1 MTISSQFREFDY
13 LYNITSINNVMS
25 ILQNGL
31 LCKNMILNQSMK
43 FNDISNSSVQN
54 RRNNIYIDD
63 QLQLHDFANVYF
75 NPRNAMLYYLIR
87 QDLINEICIL
97 QIKKTILDLPHTI
110 VTNQNAAVAIGT
122 RFMTVEEAHKP
133 GALNYDNIYRY
144 SWYSQDPLEK
154 DKFKKQMM
162 AEVLVYNKIPPEYIA
177 CINVPN
183 QKVYDALKSMG
194 VEMKIFVNEY
204 LFFNS
209 KEESSQ

>member
-1 MTISSQFREFDY
+1 MTISSQFTEFDY
-13 LYNITSINNVMS
+13 LYNITSIKNVMS

-54 RRNNIYIDD
+54 RRNNIYVGHN
-63 QLQLHDFANVYF
+63 LYLHDFANLYF
-75 NPRNAMLYYLIR
+75 NPRNAMLYSLICK
-87 QDLINEICIL
+87 DLLNEICIL
-97 QIKKTILDLPHTI
+97 RFKKTVLDIPDI
-110 VTNQNAAVAIGT
+110 VITNQNAAVSIGT
-122 RFMTVEEAHKP
+122 RFMTVEEALKP

-162 AEVLVYNKIPPEYIA
+162 AEVLVYNKIPPEYIS
-177 CINVPN
+177 CIYVPN
-183 QKVYDALKSMG
+183 QKVYHVLKSLG
-194 VEMKIFVNEY
+194 VEISIFVDEY